1 MRAESQPRQTSLR
14 AFFGYLT
21 LVCVLLGIGR
31 ATNGFDTP
39 PPLGLFLSVALFSSF
54 GAALGSLFGRAA
66 IGALPLPFRE
76 VLLLSDVEEL
86 SYREIAEMLSI
97 PIGTVTSR
105 LLRARRKVRDAI
117 GTSVMRGAV

>member
-1 MRAESQPRQTSLR
+1 MQVAATGGTPETHLIHRANEQILQ
-14 AFFGYLT
+14 
-21 LVCVLLGIGR
+21 
-31 ATNGFDTP
+31 D
-39 PPLGLFLSVALFSSF
+39 
-54 GAALGSLFGRAA
+54 A

-117 GTSVMRGAV
+117 GTSVMRGAI